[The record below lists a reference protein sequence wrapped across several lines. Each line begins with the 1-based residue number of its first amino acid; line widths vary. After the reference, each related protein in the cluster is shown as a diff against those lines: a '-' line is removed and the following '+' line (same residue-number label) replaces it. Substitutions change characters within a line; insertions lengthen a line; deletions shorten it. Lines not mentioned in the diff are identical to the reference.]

1 MRAAARAC
9 QHGGSDDQRATH
21 HRAEIGP
28 LAQQQRRPSN
38 AVDRFEN
45 ADDACRVR
53 RDPQQAR
60 AVARSPGQRRRDV
73 PTPPRIVRIKYD
85 QRTGDS
91 WEYLVAAV
99 RALKGHDDYKQMG

>member
-60 AVARSPGQRRRDV
+60 DEQRVCERRAKDAQQNDEHHIARGQCGNMSR
-73 PTPPRIVRIKYD
+73 
-85 QRTGDS
+85 
-91 WEYLVAAV
+91 
-99 RALKGHDDYKQMG
+99 